1 MSLRESI
8 ERIEEYDRHRQFLI
22 AQSERSAGVS
32 PDEAA
37 KRRQTAQRLGV
48 STQAVN
54 DAPENAVLQEQLDK
68 IWRDTQGLGTLRG
81 KMTDADFYDVAK
93 DDTGA
98 LSVVGE
104 LANSAG
110 RGFFK
115 GLNNLAAAAT
125 DRKTF
130 DAGVKHLIRAM
141 PLGRDLGGLAD
152 MYNSVLIPP
161 TKDKLQ
167 AGNLPALPKLNIP
180 AASDL
185 IPEDVLRRF
194 NERRAKD
201 YVGFDNWTN
210 KHFSPSARLQKDREG
225 FAKTEG
231 FGDAAAYIL
240 THPYMTANVSAES
253 FGQFV
258 PALAATAATRN
269 PAVGAAVMGTGS
281 FATEYAATLAETAEE
296 NAAKLSGLGREE
308 ALARVLSDPAILD
321 AAREKAAKRGLA
333 VGLFDGMTAG
343 LAGRLLSGARS
354 VSGAAARTAGEAG
367 VQMAGGA
374 AGEAAA
380 QAVTGEWTPREI
392 VMEAFAEIP
401 TAPVEGYRNFQEGRL
416 KAKEAQ
422 EHARHMQQQA
432 DAVASS
438 KLTARA
444 PDLQADFINESYGEE
459 NSRLFFDAQTLMQSG
474 LAETVAQAVPHLAPQ
489 IEAAAASG
497 GMVEMT
503 RGDFHAFL
511 PQEAQHHLASIARLS
526 PDAFSA
532 AEAQAWEE
540 SEAAAEFE
548 DMAKRAQEDAA
559 AALRERQAF
568 DALKAQFKGELLDT
582 GRMDAKGA
590 DDAASLWASHVQA
603 YAGRLNLS
611 PEAFME
617 RYGRLN
623 VVGDSLTREGVF
635 SQALASAP
643 PKGWVHSTNPQD
655 VIGLWDDTTS
665 ARAIFWTGIDNQVAV
680 EAAEASDYSHSI
692 SADVVRHIKNRHGN
706 DADGQLPVTAEDLVK
721 IPEII
726 ANYDEVRTNLQNPKT
741 GGQRVAYAKRSKDSL
756 LIYLEEYVRSGNNLK
771 GVSMWKYPPTAD
783 VGNVLAHITR
793 PSLYVQNGVAAYDN
807 TTADTGSNQDV
818 LFQAATEEAR
828 QFEEVAAQYGGE
840 EAYEQAKA
848 DGETVLTYRQWV
860 QVRTPAFKEWFGDWE
875 NDPKNASKVVNPNTG
890 EPLVVYHG
898 TAADFD
904 VFDGGLSGSKSNTGA
919 PENSFFFTDVSEVAS
934 SYTVEYQGD
943 FSTRYLNG
951 GNVMPVFL
959 NIRKPLKANAK
970 GKNWRD
976 IEYKG
981 EWTDTNGL
989 AEKSLQ
995 GKTDGVIV
1003 KKVNDRGRGSVS
1015 AKHSTVFIAH
1025 TPNQIKSAT
1034 ANSGAFSAD
1043 NDSILHQDA
1052 RGMFDRMGNTI
1063 ALLKD
1068 ADASTFI
1075 HEFGHFELEV
1085 MSRIERDLRAVPA
1098 SEMTEGE
1105 RQVLADFQTALD
1117 WFGVKDADTWAAM
1130 SLEEQREHHEKFAR
1144 GMEAYLFEGTAPSE
1158 ALRGVFSRVARLLK
1172 RIYRT
1177 LAGLNVELSD
1187 DIREVFGRLLA
1198 SDEQIAE
1205 AEYVNGMKLL
1215 LDEDGELRA
1224 MDEAARREAE
1234 DELGR
1239 RALRD
1244 MAFSRNARSRE
1255 IRRLKKEYKA
1265 DFARAEMDARRSI
1278 MRQPVYRAWQLFTAK
1293 MTDEDRIDGNSKEER
1308 EFRRKAKVLQGKPVY
1323 TIETRRS
1330 PSNFKELRAW
1340 ASQVFAEAGNKAVN
1354 PEIGEIVF
1362 NDKSVKD
1369 SVAHSMNPFKAAAFE
1384 AVPDVIRS
1392 GVVVA
1397 QAEHGAMRSHYI
1409 SAPVKI
1415 EGVEDIVT
1423 VLVREDVNSR
1433 RMYLHSVITKEKL
1446 LNAGDTETADVGRET
1461 GQVNSGVLPTTQDSI
1476 ADTDVSQP
1484 HGKLQ
1489 SEDVASVLRSYLK
1502 YKPKTDRT
1510 ALDPSSD
1517 TLMTAIAK
1525 LGGLNKDELVR
1536 EWGLDAKDKIP
1547 APVFGMPVLRR
1558 SKGRSIDE
1566 MAELLAEEGYL
1577 PTDNGKAD
1585 VRDLEERF
1593 SDGLSGRDWYSR
1605 HYVPREEKKAGED
1618 VINPFALNAVRLDE
1632 DSLSGLPAD
1641 WAQVL
1646 QERGM
1651 TAKTGGMHPD
1661 IAAGLILDENGEP
1674 VFSDG
1679 LSGRD
1684 WYSRHYVPREEKKA
1698 GEDVI
1703 NPFALNAVR
1712 LDEDSLSGLP
1722 ADWAQVLQERG
1733 MTAKTGGMHPDIAA
1747 GLILDENGE
1756 PGFSDGLDLAQ
1767 ALAEAL
1773 PPQEEIERTAMLN
1786 LLAEKG
1792 EVPTRADFEEAADLA
1807 VHNEMRARLI
1817 AGELNRL
1824 KASLGSVSLLKQA
1837 ARVAAKERVEQ
1848 MKTRDLRPSV
1858 FTRAEAAAAKSSEK
1872 AFKAGNIEEAAAHKR
1887 NQLIQNALARETLK
1901 AREEMEKTRRYL
1913 AKFDRVAKGVDIEY
1927 REQIEALLE
1936 DVELRQIS
1944 LKETD
1949 RRKSAYQF
1957 VREMEEAGIQH
1968 SIDPEYVDTI
1978 SRKSWREMTVE
1989 EMRGLADTVRQ
2000 LEHLGRLKNKLLSGQ
2015 EKRSYQEVRDE
2026 LAGVLEESAKAQGRK
2041 AKVRRE
2047 AATRWEKSAQSLSGV
2062 WWGHLKISTIARIFD
2077 DGKDNGAFFRH
2088 FILPLKQAA
2097 DREAT
2102 MTAEAAEKLYAVLQP
2117 LSRHAGRLKGMLVQK
2132 QDYQGLG
2139 RLTREQLFAVALNM
2153 GNAGNLQRLLDGS
2166 GWHLADVERAVST
2179 LTAEEWHA
2187 VQGVWDFLESYRP
2200 QIAALERR
2208 MTGVEPDWVQA
2219 RPFKIMSADGVEVEM
2234 RGGYYPAKYD
2244 REGSGAAEK
2253 NEATTDA
2260 KAQTAAAGLAAAT
2273 RRTFTKQ
2280 RVNEVKG
2287 RPLRLSLTVAY
2298 DAVNEIIHDL
2308 THREAVADANRLLN
2322 SHTLDTLIRQHYGA
2336 AAKRQLTEA
2345 VKDIAAGNSGAA
2357 QALDTISA
2365 RLRQNVSVAG
2375 LGFNVTSAAMQLTGI
2390 VPAMTRLG
2398 AGYTA
2403 KAMMTYFAHPVAS
2416 TRGANEL
2423 SEMMVNRTRTRF
2435 RELNEVANSVNGSDG
2450 IIRRYA
2456 YWMMMRM
2463 QQIVDTIVWHGA
2475 LMKAQD
2481 AGMTQEDA
2489 VQVADQTVLDT
2500 QGGGQAKDL
2509 SALERGGA
2517 TAKLFTVFYSYM
2529 NTALNMGAATAMT
2542 ERSKGKMAAHL
2553 LLQWVVPTALTAL
2566 FKSMITPGDDD
2577 DDLAKK
2583 LAKEQISFMLG
2594 MFVGGRELAQMGD
2607 IATGGKFYGYSG
2619 PSGVRPIADTYKLA
2633 VQAKQGEFDKGLAT
2647 ATINILGSVF
2657 GLPSAQISRT
2667 IKGAQA
2673 LEDDKTDNP
2682 AALLFGYD
2690 GKK

>member
-416 KAKEAQ
+416 KVKEAQ

-706 DADGQLPVTAEDLVK
+706 DAHGQLPVTAEDLVK

-741 GGQRVAYAKRSKDSL
+741 GGQRVAYAKRSEDSL
-756 LIYLEEYVRSGNNLK
+756 LIYLEEYVRSRNNLK

-793 PSLYVQNGVAAYDN
+793 PSLYVRNGVAAYDN

-818 LFQAATEEAR
+818 LFQSATEEAR

-840 EAYEQAKA
+840 EAYEQAKV
-848 DGETVLTYRQWV
+848 DGKTVLTYRQWV
-860 QVRTPAFKEWFGDWE
+860 QVRTPAFKAWFGDWE
-875 NDPKNASKVVNPNTG
+875 NNPDNASKVVNPETG

-898 TAADFD
+898 TAGDFEI
-904 VFDGGLSGSKSNTGA
+904 FDKSRSNSKSNTGV
-919 PENSFFFTDVSEVAS
+919 PEGVFFFTDNPEVAS
-934 SYTVEYQGD
+934 SYTVKYEGD
-943 FSTRYLNG
+943 FGTSYLNG
-951 GNVMPVFL
+951 SNVMPLFL
-959 NIRKPLKANAK
+959 NIRKPLKVSAK
-970 GKNWRD
+970 GANWNS
-976 IEYKG
+976 ILYKG
-981 EWTDTNGL
+981 EEHTTNTL
-989 AEKSLQ
+989 AETARRN
-995 GKTDGVIV
+995 GKNDGVQINRV
-1003 KKVNDRGRGSVS
+1003 KDRGRGSVK
-1015 AKHSTVFIAH
+1015 AKHATSFAVFN
-1025 TPNQIKSAT
+1025 PNQIKSAT
-1034 ANSGAFSAD
+1034 GNSGAFSAD
-1043 NDSILHQDA
+1043 DDSILYQDA
-1052 RGMFDRMGNTI
+1052 RGMFDRMADTI
-1063 ALLKD
+1063 ALLKN

-1085 MSRIERDLRAVPA
+1085 MSRIERDLRAVPQ
-1098 SEMTEGE
+1098 SEMTESE
-1105 RQVLADFQTALD
+1105 RQVLADFQTTLD

-1144 GMEAYLFEGTAPSE
+1144 GMEAYLFEGKAPSE
-1158 ALRGVFSRVARLLK
+1158 ALRSVFSRVARLLK
-1172 RIYRT
+1172 RIYRS
-1177 LAGLNVELSD
+1177 LLNLNVELSD
-1187 DIREVFGRLLA
+1187 DIRGVFDRLLA
-1198 SDEQIAE
+1198 SDGQIAE
-1205 AEYVNGMKLL
+1205 TSYINGATLLFAE
-1215 LDEDGELRA
+1215 DAEFQA

-1244 MAFSRNARSRE
+1244 MAFARNARSRE

-1265 DFARAEMDARRSI
+1265 DFARAEMAARGSI
-1278 MRQPVYRAWQLFTAK
+1278 MKQPVYRAWQLLTAK
-1293 MTDEDRIDGNSKEER
+1293 MTDENRIDGNSKEER

-1323 TIETRRS
+1323 TIEKRRS

-1340 ASQVFAEAGNKAVN
+1340 ASQVFAKAGNKAVN

-1369 SVAHSMNPFKAAAFE
+1369 SVAHGMNPFKAAAFE

-1423 VLVREDVNSR
+1423 VLVREDVNSK

-1461 GQVNSGVLPTTQDSI
+1461 GQVNSGVLPTAQDSI

-1489 SEDVASVLRSYLK
+1489 SEDVASVLRSYLDF
-1502 YKPKTDRT
+1502 KPKTDRT

-1517 TLMTAIAK
+1517 SLMTAIAK

-1536 EWGLDAKDKIP
+1536 EWGIDPKDKIA

-1605 HYVPREEKKAGED
+1605 HYVPREERKAGED
-1618 VINPFALNAVRLDE
+1618 VANPFALTAVRLDE

-1651 TAKTGGMHPD
+1651 TAKKGGMHPD

-1674 VFSDG
+1674 VFADG
-1679 LSGRD
+1679 
-1684 WYSRHYVPREEKKA
+1684 VE
-1698 GEDVI
+1698 
-1703 NPFALNAVR
+1703 
-1712 LDEDSLSGLP
+1712 
-1722 ADWAQVLQERG
+1722 
-1733 MTAKTGGMHPDIAA
+1733 
-1747 GLILDENGE
+1747 
-1756 PGFSDGLDLAQ
+1756 LAQ

-1792 EVPTRADFEEAADLA
+1792 EVPTQADFEEAADLA
-1807 VHNEMRARLI
+1807 VHNGLRARII
-1817 AGELNRL
+1817 AAELNRL
-1824 KASLGSVSLLKQA
+1824 NEARREIREEAVADEKVRRKIVNEELGGLKNFVKGVKREAVADEKVRTKIVTQETNRLNAAVGTVSLLKQA
-1837 ARVAAKERVEQ
+1837 AKVLAKEKIEKMLV
-1848 MKTRDLRPSV
+1848 RDLRPSM
-1858 FTRAEAAAAKSSEK
+1858 FTRAEAAAARSSEK
-1872 AFKAGNIEEAAAHKR
+1872 AFKAGDIEEAAAHKR
-1887 NQLIQNALARETLK
+1887 NQLIQNALAAEALRT
-1901 AREEMEKTRRYL
+1901 REEIRDLRRKISKTQERNRLRRKRAGNPNKGAVDLGYTEQISALLGYVGL
-1913 AKFDRVAKGVDIEY
+1913 AKAQAE
-1927 REQIEALLE
+1927 REVLSIH
-1936 DVELRQIS
+1936 
-1944 LKETD
+1944 T
-1949 RRKSAYQF
+1949 F
-1957 VREMEEAGIQH
+1957 VREMEAEGMAH
-1968 SIDPEYVDTI
+1968 NLDPEYIDRI

-2000 LEHLGRLKNKLLSGQ
+2000 LEHLGRLKNRLLSNQ
-2015 EKRSYQEVRDE
+2015 AKRSYQEVRDE
-2026 LAGVLEESAKAQGRK
+2026 LAGVLEASAKAQGRK

-2047 AATRWEKSAQSLSGV
+2047 AATRWEKSAQWLSGV

-2117 LSRHAGRLKGMLVQK
+2117 LAKHTGRLKGMLERK
-2132 QDYQGLG
+2132 RDYQGLG

-2187 VQGVWDFLESYRP
+2187 VQGVWDLLESYRP

-2208 MTGVEPDWVQA
+2208 MTGVEPDWVEA
-2219 RPFKIMSADGVEVEM
+2219 RPFKIMSADGVEVEL

-2244 REGSGAAEK
+2244 LEADGAAEK
-2253 NEATTDA
+2253 NEASTEA
-2260 KAQTAAAGLAAAT
+2260 LAQAGAAGLAAAT

-2280 RVNEVKG
+2280 RADQVKG
-2287 RPLRLSLTVAY
+2287 RPLRLSLNVAY
-2298 DAVNEIIHDL
+2298 DAFNEIIHDL

-2423 SEMMVNRTRTRF
+2423 SEMMANRTRTRF
-2435 RELNEVANSVNGSDG
+2435 RELNEVTNSVNGSDG

-2475 LMKAQD
+2475 MMKAQD
-2481 AGMTQEDA
+2481 AGMAQEDA

-2517 TAKLFTVFYSYM
+2517 TTKLFTVFYSYM

-2542 ERSKGKMAAHL
+2542 ERNKGKMAAHL

-2566 FKSMITPGDDD
+2566 FKSLLTPGDDD

-2607 IATGGKFYGYSG
+2607 IATGGKFYGYNG

-2633 VQAKQGEFDKGLAT
+2633 QQARQGEFDKGLAT
-2647 ATINILGSVF
+2647 ATINLLGSGF
-2657 GLPSAQISRT
+2657 GLPSAQINRT
-2667 IKGAQA
+2667 IKGAEA
-2673 LEDDKTDNP
+2673 LNKDKTDNP
-2682 AALLFGYD
+2682 AALLFGYE
-2690 GKK
+2690 GK

>member
-48 STQAVN
+48 PVQAVN

-68 IWRDTQGLGTLRG
+68 VWRDTQGLGTLRG

-98 LSVVGE
+98 LAVVGS

-130 DAGVKHLIRAM
+130 DAGVKHFIRAT
-141 PLGRDLGGLAD
+141 PVGRDFGGLAD
-152 MYNSVLIPP
+152 IYNSVLIPP

-167 AGNLPALPKLNIP
+167 AGNLPALPKLNLP

-185 IPEDVLRRF
+185 IPEDVRRRF
-194 NERRAKD
+194 DKERAKA
-201 YVGFDNWTN
+201 YIGFDNWTN
-210 KHFSPSARLQKDREG
+210 KHFAPSARLQKDREG
-225 FAKTEG
+225 FAKMEG

-281 FATEYAATLAETAEE
+281 FATEYAATLAEAADE

-308 ALARVLSDPAILD
+308 ALARVLSDSD
-321 AAREKAAKRGLA
+321 MMEAAREKAAKRGLA

-343 LAGRLLSGARS
+343 LAGRLLAGARS
-354 VSGAAARTAGEAG
+354 VSGAAARSAGEAG

-380 QAVTGEWTPREI
+380 QAATGEWTPREI
-392 VMEAFAEIP
+392 VMEALAEIP

-416 KAKEAQ
+416 KVKEAQ
-422 EHARHMQQQA
+422 EHAAHVQQQA

-444 PDLQADFINESYGEE
+444 PDLQADFVNESYGEE
-459 NSRLFFDAQTLMQSG
+459 NNKLFFDGGALMQSG

-489 IEAAAASG
+489 IAEAAATG

-511 PQEAQHHLASIARLS
+511 PQETQHHLANIARLS

-548 DMAKRAQEDAA
+548 ETAKRAQEDAA

-603 YAGRLNLS
+603 YAGRLNLT

-623 VVGDSLTREGVF
+623 VVGESLTREG
-635 SQALASAP
+635 ALNQSASAM
-643 PKGWVHSTNPQD
+643 KD
-655 VIGLWDDTTS
+655 TS
-665 ARAIFWTGIDNQVAV
+665 ANIRRGR
-680 EAAEASDYSHSI
+680 EAMNKALLDK
-692 SADVVRHIKNRHGN
+692 ADVNRAMYRN
-706 DADGQLPVTAEDLVK
+706 DLGWIDFVWGSEGTLKE
-721 IPEII
+721 
-726 ANYDEVRTNLQNPKT
+726 NGKT
-741 GGQRVAYAKRSKDSL
+741 
-756 LIYLEEYVRSGNNLK
+756 K
-771 GVSMWKYPPTAD
+771 GAM
-783 VGNVLAHITR
+783 GLAHIIESR
-793 PSLYVQNGVAAYDN
+793 MRKDGMAYD
-807 TTADTGSNQDV
+807 DV
-818 LFQAATEEAR
+818 ARMLTHDITETIAR
-828 QFEEVAAQYGGE
+828 GGKSKIY
-840 EAYEQAKA
+840 ASGKS
-848 DGETVLTYRQWV
+848 ETV
-860 QVRTPAFKEWFGDWE
+860 F
-875 NDPKNASKVVNPNTG
+875 
-890 EPLVVYHG
+890 
-898 TAADFD
+898 
-904 VFDGGLSGSKSNTGA
+904 
-919 PENSFFFTDVSEVAS
+919 
-934 SYTVEYQGD
+934 VEYNGHRATLTKKQGN
-943 FSTRYLNG
+943 NG
-951 GNVMPVFL
+951 WLM
-959 NIRKPLKANAK
+959 NAF
-970 GKNWRD
+970 
-976 IEYKG
+976 E
-981 EWTDTNGL
+981 
-989 AEKSLQ
+989 
-995 GKTDGVIV
+995 
-1003 KKVNDRGRGSVS
+1003 
-1015 AKHSTVFIAH
+1015 
-1025 TPNQIKSAT
+1025 
-1034 ANSGAFSAD
+1034 
-1043 NDSILHQDA
+1043 LHQDDGTAKSNDSAVPTRNSVTRHHGEAGASDAVSAYSTSNNTEALFFTSETEADIADGGNHTSDGLLFQDMTAEQAQFAETEAAREDQANKYYTIEAIELNEKSPAAQWVDSTVRRDGIDPTSIRSVGDVLSLAQSVEEFNRKGVLNQSA

-1063 ALLKD
+1063 ALLKN

-1075 HEFGHFELEV
+1075 HEFGHFELET
-1085 MSRIERDLRAVPA
+1085 MSRIERDLRSVPQ

-1105 RQVLADFQTALD
+1105 RQIVADFQTVLD
-1117 WFGVKDADTWAAM
+1117 WFGVKDGDAWAAM

-1144 GMEAYLFEGTAPSE
+1144 GMEAYLFEGKAPSE
-1158 ALRGVFSRVARLLK
+1158 ELRGVFSRVARLLK

-1187 DIREVFGRLLA
+1187 DIRGVFDRLLA
-1198 SDEQIAE
+1198 SDGQIAE
-1205 AEYVNGMKLL
+1205 TSYINGATLLFAE
-1215 LDEDGELRA
+1215 DAEFQA

-1244 MAFSRNARSRE
+1244 MAFARNARSRE

-1265 DFARAEMDARRSI
+1265 DFARAEMAARGSI
-1278 MRQPVYRAWQLFTAK
+1278 MKQPVYRAWQLLTAK
-1293 MTDEDRIDGNSKEER
+1293 MSDENRIDGNSKEER

-1323 TIETRRS
+1323 TIETRTA
-1330 PSNFKELRAW
+1330 PTDNKALRDW
-1340 ASQVFAEAGNKAVN
+1340 AADLFEKAGGKAVN
-1354 PEIGEIVF
+1354 QEIGEVALTR
-1362 NDKSVKD
+1362 KSVKD
-1369 SVAHSMNPFKAAAFE
+1369 SMAHGMNPFKAAAFE
-1384 AVPDVIRS
+1384 AVPSVIEN

-1397 QAEHGAMRSHYI
+1397 KADHDRLTSFFV
-1409 SAPVKI
+1409 SAPVRI
-1415 EGVEDIVT
+1415 MGEEDIVT
-1423 VLVREDVNSR
+1423 VLVHKDMNTQK
-1433 RMYLHSVITKEKL
+1433 MYLHSVIAKENL
-1446 LNAGDTETADVGRET
+1446 LKTTPLNESTADTPVSEPRGGLQSGGIPNQALTGLDGDSAAGAGASEPRGKPDTE
-1461 GQVNSGVLPTTQDSI
+1461 VLPT
-1476 ADTDVSQP
+1476 
-1484 HGKLQ
+1484 GKLQ

-1502 YKPKTDRT
+1502 YKPKTDRA

-1536 EWGLDAKDKIP
+1536 EWGLDAKDKIA

-1558 SKGRSIDE
+1558 SKGRSIDSMVE
-1566 MAELLAEEGYL
+1566 ALAEEGYL

-1605 HYVPREEKKAGED
+1605 HYVPREERKAGED
-1618 VINPFALNAVRLDE
+1618 VANPFALTAVRLDE

-1641 WAQVL
+1641 WAQIL

-1679 LSGRD
+1679 L
-1684 WYSRHYVPREEKKA
+1684 
-1698 GEDVI
+1698 
-1703 NPFALNAVR
+1703 
-1712 LDEDSLSGLP
+1712 
-1722 ADWAQVLQERG
+1722 
-1733 MTAKTGGMHPDIAA
+1733 
-1747 GLILDENGE
+1747 
-1756 PGFSDGLDLAQ
+1756 DLVQ

-1792 EVPTRADFEEAADLA
+1792 EVPTQADFEEAADLA

-1872 AFKAGNIEEAAAHKR
+1872 AFKSGNIEEAAAHKR

-1901 AREEMEKTRRYL
+1901 AREEMEKTRKYL
-1913 AKFDRVAKGVDIEY
+1913 AKFDRVVKGVDIEY

-1936 DVELRQIS
+1936 DVELRPIS

-2000 LEHLGRLKNKLLSGQ
+2000 LEHLGRLKNRLLSNQ
-2015 EKRSYQEVRDE
+2015 AKHSYQEVRDE
-2026 LAGVLEESAKAQGRK
+2026 LADTLDASAKAQGRK
-2041 AKVRRE
+2041 AQERRE
-2047 AATRWEKSAQSLSGV
+2047 AATGLQKAGALLRGGYWA
-2062 WWGHLKISTIARIFD
+2062 HLKTATIVRMFD
-2077 DGKDNGAFFRH
+2077 NGQDGGAFFTH
-2088 FILPLKQAA
+2088 FLLPLKQAA
-2097 DREAT
+2097 DK
-2102 MTAEAAEKLYAVLQP
+2102 EAAMQAEVSEKLYEVLKP
-2117 LSRHAGRLKGMLVQK
+2117 LAKHTGRLKNRIGGK
-2132 QDYQGLG
+2132 THYQGLG
-2139 RLTREQLFAVALNM
+2139 ELTREQLFAVALNM
-2153 GNAGNLQRLLDGS
+2153 GNAGNIQRLLDGE
-2166 GWHLADVERAVST
+2166 GWRMEDVQRALSST
-2179 LTAEEWHA
+2179 LTAEEWQA
-2187 VQGVWDFLESYRP
+2187 VQGVWDLLESYRP
-2200 QIAALERR
+2200 QIAGLERR
-2208 MTGVEPDWVQA
+2208 MTGVEPEWVEA
-2219 RPFKIMSADGVEVEM
+2219 RPFKAVAADGTEIEM

-2287 RPLRLSLTVAY
+2287 RPLRLSLNVAY
-2298 DAVNEIIHDL
+2298 DAFNEIIHDL
-2308 THREAVADANRLLN
+2308 THREAIADANRLLN
-2322 SHTLDTLIRQHYGA
+2322 SYTLDTKIRQYYGA
-2336 AAKRQLTEA
+2336 DAKRQLSLA
-2345 VKDIAAGNSGAA
+2345 VADIAQGNSGAA
-2357 QALDTISA
+2357 QALDGWA
-2365 RLRQNVSVAG
+2365 GRVRQNVSVAG
-2375 LGFNVTSAAMQLTGI
+2375 LGFNIVSAALQLTGWI
-2390 VPAMTRLG
+2390 PAITRVG
-2398 AGYTA
+2398 FANTA
-2403 KAMMTYFAHPVAS
+2403 KALMTYAAHPIAA
-2416 TRGANEL
+2416 TRGANEM
-2423 SEMMVNRTRTRF
+2423 SVMMANRSRTRF
-2435 RELNEVANSVNGSDG
+2435 RELNDVANSVNGQNG
-2450 IIRRYA
+2450 VKAFIRRYA
-2456 YWMMMRM
+2456 YWLMMRM
-2463 QQIVDTIVWHGA
+2463 QQVTDTIVWHGA
-2475 LMKAQD
+2475 MMKAQD
-2481 AGMTQEDA
+2481 AGMAQEDA

-2500 QGGGQAKDL
+2500 QGGGQTKDL
-2509 SALERGGA
+2509 SWVERGDEVR
-2517 TAKLFTVFYSYM
+2517 KLFTVFYSYM
-2529 NTALNMGAATAMT
+2529 NTALNMGAASIATQ
-2542 ERSKGKMAAHL
+2542 RSKGKMAAEL
-2553 LLQWVVPTALTAL
+2553 MLIWVIPTALNAMM
-2566 FKSMITPGDDD
+2566 KSLLTPGDDD

-2583 LAKEQISFMLG
+2583 LAKEQISFTLG
-2594 MFVGGRELAQMGD
+2594 MFVGGRELAQLGD
-2607 IATGGKFYGYSG
+2607 IATGGKFYGYNG
-2619 PSGVRPIADTYKLA
+2619 PAGIRPISDTYKLA

-2647 ATINILGSVF
+2647 ATINILGSIF

-2673 LEDDKTDNP
+2673 LDEDKTDNP
-2682 AALLFGYD
+2682 AALVFGYK
-2690 GKK
+2690 GK

>member
-1 MSLRESI
+1 MSSIWGQLRANVDKAIAERVSPEEAARRMRIAKESGMPVSVV
-8 ERIEEYDRHRQFLI
+8 D
-22 AQSERSAGVS
+22 SA

-37 KRRQTAQRLGV
+37 ALSETKRLYGISGNLPT
-48 STQAVN
+48 
-54 DAPENAVLQEQLDK
+54 LQQMLLDPD
-68 IWRDTQGLGTLRG
+68 RFR
-81 KMTDADFYDVAK
+81 VAA
-93 DDTGA
+93 DDTGSLA
-98 LSVVGE
+98 VIGE

-141 PLGRDLGGLAD
+141 PLGRELGGLPD
-152 MYNSVLIPP
+152 IYNSVLIPP

-185 IPEDVLRRF
+185 IPEDVLHRF

-201 YVGFDNWTN
+201 YVSFDNWTN

-281 FATEYAATLAETAEE
+281 FATEYATTLAETAEE

-354 VSGAAARTAGEAG
+354 VPGAAARTAGEAG

-444 PDLQADFINESYGEE
+444 PDLQAEFINESYGEE
-459 NSRLFFDAQTLMQSG
+459 NNKLFFDGEALMQSG
-474 LAETVAQAVPHLAPQ
+474 LAETVAQAMPHLAPQ
-489 IEAAAASG
+489 IAEAVQTG

-511 PQEAQHHLASIARLS
+511 PQETQHHLASIARMS

-532 AEAQAWEE
+532 AEAAAWEE
-540 SEAAAEFE
+540 TEAAAEFE
-548 DMAKRAQEDAA
+548 ETAKRAHADAEVQLARQQE
-559 AALRERQAF
+559 F
-568 DALKAQFKGELLDT
+568 DGLKARFKQELAAT
-582 GRMDAKGA
+582 GRMDAQNA
-590 DDAASLWASHVQA
+590 DDAASVWASHIQA
-603 YAGRLNLS
+603 YAGRLNMT
-611 PEAFME
+611 PDEFMG

-623 VVGDSLTREGVF
+623 VVGESLMRDGVF

-655 VIGLWDDTTS
+655 VIGLWNDTTS
-665 ARAIFWTGIDNQVAV
+665 ARAIFWTGIGNQVAV

-706 DADGQLPVTAEDLVK
+706 DADGQLPITAEDLVK

-741 GGQRVAYAKRSKDSL
+741 GGQRVAYAKRSEDSL
-756 LIYLEEYVRSGNNLK
+756 LIYLEEYVRSRNNLK

-793 PSLYVQNGVAAYDN
+793 PSLYVRNGVAAYDN

-818 LFQAATEEAR
+818 LFQAATKEAR

-898 TAADFD
+898 SKSGEFT
-904 VFDGGLSGSKSNTGA
+904 VFDPKQTGRRFGVGTHGKGFYFA
-919 PENSFFFTDVSEVAS
+919 TDLGTAIYYGERPLH
-934 SYTVEYQGD
+934 E
-943 FSTRYLNG
+943 
-951 GNVMPVFL
+951 VFL
-959 NIRKPLKANAK
+959 NIRNPL
-970 GKNWRD
+970 
-976 IEYKG
+976 
-981 EWTDTNGL
+981 
-989 AEKSLQ
+989 
-995 GKTDGVIV
+995 
-1003 KKVNDRGRGSVS
+1003 DRGEDTSEVGSRFSTS
-1015 AKHSTVFIAH
+1015 AKRKGYDGITGKDTLPWAEADEKEWVVFN
-1025 TPNQIKSAT
+1025 PNQIKSAT
-1034 ANSGAFSAD
+1034 DNSGAFSAD
-1043 NDSILHQDA
+1043 DDSILHQDA

-1063 ALLKD
+1063 ALLKN

-1085 MSRIERDLRAVPA
+1085 MSRIERDLRAVPQ

-1105 RQVLADFQTALD
+1105 RQVLADFQTVLD

-1144 GMEAYLFEGTAPSE
+1144 GMEAYLFEGKAPSE

-1215 LDEDGELRA
+1215 LDEDVELRA

-1255 IRRLKKEYKA
+1255 IRRLKKEYKT

-1278 MRQPVYRAWQLFTAK
+1278 MKQPVYRAWQLLTAK
-1293 MTDEDRIDGNSKEER
+1293 MTDENRIDGNSKEER

-1323 TIETRRS
+1323 TIDMRTA
-1330 PSNFKELRAW
+1330 PQGFKALREW
-1340 ASQVFAEAGNKAVN
+1340 AQDIFDKAGNQAAN
-1354 PEIGEIVF
+1354 PEIGTILLNER
-1362 NDKSVKD
+1362 SVRD
-1369 SVAHSMNPFKAAAFE
+1369 SIAHGMNPFKAEAFQ
-1384 AVPDVIRS
+1384 AVPDVIAKGAVVHRGENPEN
-1392 GVVVA
+1392 GVRYA
-1397 QAEHGAMRSHYI
+1397 YI
-1409 SAPVKI
+1409 SAPVVI
-1415 EGVEDIVT
+1415 EGKEDIVT
-1423 VLVREDVNSR
+1423 VLVRDSGDSG
-1433 RMYLHSVITKEKL
+1433 RMYLHSVATKESI
-1446 LNAGDTETADVGRET
+1446 LNASDTETTEISRET
-1461 GQVNSGVLPTTQDSI
+1461 GKVNSGYI
-1476 ADTDVSQP
+1476 ANI
-1484 HGKLQ
+1484 
-1489 SEDVASVLRSYLK
+1489 LRSYLK

-1525 LGGLNKDELVR
+1525 LGGMNKDELVR

-1605 HYVPREEKKAGED
+1605 HYVPREEKKAGEE
-1618 VINPFALNAVRLDE
+1618 VVNPYALNAVRLDE
-1632 DSLSGLPAD
+1632 SSLSDLPAD

-1679 LSGRD
+1679 L
-1684 WYSRHYVPREEKKA
+1684 
-1698 GEDVI
+1698 
-1703 NPFALNAVR
+1703 
-1712 LDEDSLSGLP
+1712 
-1722 ADWAQVLQERG
+1722 
-1733 MTAKTGGMHPDIAA
+1733 
-1747 GLILDENGE
+1747 
-1756 PGFSDGLDLAQ
+1756 DLAQ
-1767 ALAEAL
+1767 ALVEAL
-1773 PPQEEIERTAMLN
+1773 PPQEAIEDTARLN

-1792 EVPTRADFEEAADLA
+1792 EVPTQADFEEAADLA

-1968 SIDPEYVDTI
+1968 SIDPDYVDTI
-1978 SRKSWREMTVE
+1978 SRKSWRDMTVE

-2187 VQGVWDFLESYRP
+2187 VQSVWDLLESYRP

-2208 MTGVEPDWVQA
+2208 MTGVEPDWVEA
-2219 RPFKIMSADGVEVEM
+2219 RPFKIMSADGVEVEL

-2244 REGSGAAEK
+2244 LEADGAAEK
-2253 NEATTDA
+2253 NEASTEA
-2260 KAQTAAAGLAAAT
+2260 LAQAGAAGLAAAT

-2280 RVNEVKG
+2280 RADQVKG
-2287 RPLRLSLTVAY
+2287 RPLRLSLNVAY
-2298 DAVNEIIHDL
+2298 DAFNEIIHDL

-2423 SEMMVNRTRTRF
+2423 SEMMANRTRTRF

-2517 TAKLFTVFYSYM
+2517 TTKLFTVFYSYM

-2542 ERSKGKMAAHL
+2542 ERNKGKMAAHL

-2566 FKSMITPGDDD
+2566 FKSLLTPGDDD

-2594 MFVGGRELAQMGD
+2594 MFVGGRELAQLGD

-2633 VQAKQGEFDKGLAT
+2633 VQTKQGEFDKGLAT

>member
-308 ALARVLSDPAILD
+308 ALAWVLSDPAILD

-354 VSGAAARTAGEAG
+354 VPGAAARTAGEAG

-401 TAPVEGYRNFQEGRL
+401 TAPVEGYWNFQEGRL

-582 GRMDAKGA
+582 GRMDARGA

-603 YAGRLNLS
+603 YAGRRNLS

-741 GGQRVAYAKRSKDSL
+741 GGQRVAYAKRSEDSL
-756 LIYLEEYVRSGNNLK
+756 LIYLEEYVRSRNNLK

-793 PSLYVQNGVAAYDN
+793 PSLYVRNGVAAYDN

-875 NDPKNASKVVNPNTG
+875 NDPDNASKVVNEKTG

-898 TAADFD
+898 TQTDEQFH
-904 VFDGGLSGSKSNTGA
+904 
-919 PENSFFFTDVSEVAS
+919 SFKTNPYNPLIFFTDDKNLSDA
-934 SYTVEYQGD
+934 Y
-943 FSTRYLNG
+943 RY
-951 GNVMPVFL
+951 GNSGQVFETFL
-959 NIRKPLKANAK
+959 NVRNPN
-970 GKNWRD
+970 
-976 IEYKG
+976 IEDAEGAFYGSFFDKKEG
-981 EWTDTNGL
+981 EYTSTNGY
-989 AEKSLQ
+989 A
-995 GKTDGVIV
+995 TDSRRKGYDGAIIDNVQDAPTARFGEIV
-1003 KKVNDRGRGSVS
+1003 ANVYV
-1015 AKHSTVFIAH
+1015 VFK
-1025 TPNQIKSAT
+1025 PNQIKSAT
-1034 ANSGAFSAD
+1034 DNSGAFSAD
-1043 NDSILHQDA
+1043 DDSILYQDA
-1052 RGMFDRMGNTI
+1052 RGMFDRMADTI
-1063 ALLKD
+1063 ALLKN

-1085 MSRIERDLRAVPA
+1085 MSRIERDLRTVPQ
-1098 SEMTEGE
+1098 SEMTESE

-1144 GMEAYLFEGTAPSE
+1144 GMEAYLFEGKAPSE
-1158 ALRGVFSRVARLLK
+1158 ALRSVFSRVARLLK
-1172 RIYRT
+1172 RIYRS
-1177 LAGLNVELSD
+1177 LLNLNVELSD
-1187 DIREVFGRLLA
+1187 DIRGVFDRLLA
-1198 SDEQIAE
+1198 SDGQIAE
-1205 AEYVNGMKLL
+1205 TSYINGATLLFAE
-1215 LDEDGELRA
+1215 DAEFQA

-1244 MAFSRNARSRE
+1244 MAFARNARSRE

-1265 DFARAEMDARRSI
+1265 DFARAEMAARGSI
-1278 MRQPVYRAWQLFTAK
+1278 MKQPVYRAWQLLTAK
-1293 MTDEDRIDGNSKEER
+1293 MTDENRIDGNSKEER

-1323 TIETRRS
+1323 TIDMRTA
-1330 PSNFKELRAW
+1330 PQGFKALREW
-1340 ASQVFAEAGNKAVN
+1340 AQDIFDKAGNQAAN
-1354 PEIGEIVF
+1354 PEIGTVLLNER
-1362 NDKSVKD
+1362 SVRD
-1369 SVAHSMNPFKAAAFE
+1369 SIAHGMNPFKAEAFQ
-1384 AVPDVIRS
+1384 AVPDVIAKGAVVHRGENPEN
-1392 GVVVA
+1392 GVRYA
-1397 QAEHGAMRSHYI
+1397 YI
-1409 SAPVKI
+1409 SAPVVI
-1415 EGVEDIVT
+1415 EGKEDIVT
-1423 VLVREDVNSR
+1423 VLVRDSGDGG
-1433 RMYLHSVITKEKL
+1433 RMYLHSVATKESI
-1446 LNAGDTETADVGRET
+1446 LNASDTETTEISRET
-1461 GQVNSGVLPTTQDSI
+1461 GKVNSGYI
-1476 ADTDVSQP
+1476 ANI
-1484 HGKLQ
+1484 
-1489 SEDVASVLRSYLK
+1489 LRSYLK

-1517 TLMTAIAK
+1517 SLMTAIAK

-1536 EWGLDAKDKIP
+1536 EWGIDPKDKIA

-1605 HYVPREEKKAGED
+1605 HYVPREERKAGED
-1618 VINPFALNAVRLDE
+1618 VANPFALTAVRLDE

-1651 TAKTGGMHPD
+1651 TAKTGGMHAD
-1661 IAAGLILDENGEP
+1661 LAAGLILDENGEP

-1679 LSGRD
+1679 L
-1684 WYSRHYVPREEKKA
+1684 
-1698 GEDVI
+1698 
-1703 NPFALNAVR
+1703 
-1712 LDEDSLSGLP
+1712 
-1722 ADWAQVLQERG
+1722 
-1733 MTAKTGGMHPDIAA
+1733 
-1747 GLILDENGE
+1747 
-1756 PGFSDGLDLAQ
+1756 DLVQ
-1767 ALAEAL
+1767 ALVEAL
-1773 PPQEEIERTAMLN
+1773 PPQEAIEDTARLN

-1792 EVPTRADFEEAADLA
+1792 EVPTQADFEEAADLA
-1807 VHNEMRARLI
+1807 VHNEMRARII
-1817 AGELNRL
+1817 AAELKRLNDARREIREEAVADEKVRRKIVNEELGGLKNFVKGVKQEAVADEKVRRKIVNEELGGLKNFVKGVKQEAVADEKVRTRIVAQETNRL
-1824 KASLGSVSLLKQA
+1824 NTAVGTVSLLKQA
-1837 ARVAAKERVEQ
+1837 AKVLAKEKIEKMLV
-1848 MKTRDLRPSV
+1848 RDLRPSM
-1858 FTRAEAAAAKSSEK
+1858 FTRAEAAAARSSEK
-1872 AFKAGNIEEAAAHKR
+1872 AFKAGDIEEAAAHKR
-1887 NQLIQNALARETLK
+1887 NQLIQNALAAEALRT
-1901 AREEMEKTRRYL
+1901 REEMRDLRRKIFKTQEKIRLRRKRAGNPNKGAVDLGYTEQISALLGRVGL
-1913 AKFDRVAKGVDIEY
+1913 AKAQAE
-1927 REQIEALLE
+1927 REVLSIH
-1936 DVELRQIS
+1936 
-1944 LKETD
+1944 T
-1949 RRKSAYQF
+1949 F
-1957 VREMEEAGIQH
+1957 VREMEAEGVAH
-1968 SIDPEYVDTI
+1968 NLDPEYIDRI

-2000 LEHLGRLKNKLLSGQ
+2000 LEHLGRLKNRLLSNQ
-2015 EKRSYQEVRDE
+2015 AKRSYQEVRDE
-2026 LAGVLEESAKAQGRK
+2026 LAGVLEASAKAQGRK

-2047 AATRWEKSAQSLSGV
+2047 AATRWEKSAQWLSGV

-2117 LSRHAGRLKGMLVQK
+2117 LAKHTGRLKGMLEQK
-2132 QDYQGLG
+2132 RDYQGLG

-2187 VQGVWDFLESYRP
+2187 VQSVWDLLESYRP

-2208 MTGVEPDWVQA
+2208 MTGVEPDWVEA
-2219 RPFKIMSADGVEVEM
+2219 RPFKIMSADGVEVEL

-2244 REGSGAAEK
+2244 LEADGAAEK
-2253 NEATTDA
+2253 NEASTEA
-2260 KAQTAAAGLAAAT
+2260 LAQAGAAGLAAAT

-2280 RVNEVKG
+2280 RADQVKG
-2287 RPLRLSLTVAY
+2287 RPLRLSLNVAY
-2298 DAVNEIIHDL
+2298 DAFNEIIHDL

-2322 SHTLDTLIRQHYGA
+2322 SHTLDALIRQHYGA

-2423 SEMMVNRTRTRF
+2423 SEMMANRTRTRF

-2475 LMKAQD
+2475 MMKAQD
-2481 AGMTQEDA
+2481 AGMAQEDA

-2517 TAKLFTVFYSYM
+2517 TTKLFTVFYSYM
-2529 NTALNMGAATAMT
+2529 NTALNMGEATAMT
-2542 ERSKGKMAAHL
+2542 ERNKGKMAAHL

-2566 FKSMITPGDDD
+2566 FKSLLTPGDDD

-2607 IATGGKFYGYSG
+2607 IATGGKFYGYNG

-2633 VQAKQGEFDKGLAT
+2633 QQARQGEFDKGLAT
-2647 ATINILGSVF
+2647 ATINLLGSGF
-2657 GLPSAQISRT
+2657 GLPSAQINRT
-2667 IKGAQA
+2667 IKGAEA
-2673 LEDDKTDNP
+2673 LNKDKTDNP
-2682 AALLFGYD
+2682 AALLFGYE
-2690 GKK
+2690 GK

>member
-48 STQAVN
+48 STQAVS
-54 DAPENAVLQEQLDK
+54 DAPENAVLREQLDK
-68 IWRDTQGLGTLRG
+68 IWRDTQDSDALRRR
-81 KMTDADFYDVAK
+81 MMQPDFYDVAK
-93 DDTGA
+93 DDTGE

-104 LANSAG
+104 LANSVG

-130 DAGVKHLIRAM
+130 DAGVKHFIRAM

-194 NERRAKD
+194 NDRRAKD

-258 PALAATAATRN
+258 PALAATAATKN

-354 VSGAAARTAGEAG
+354 VSGAAARSAGEAG
-367 VQMAGGA
+367 IQMAGGA

-548 DMAKRAQEDAA
+548 EMAKRAHTDAEAQLARQQE
-559 AALRERQAF
+559 F
-568 DALKAQFKGELLDT
+568 DGLKARFKQELAAT
-582 GRMDAKGA
+582 GRMNAQNA
-590 DDAASLWASHVQA
+590 DDAASVWASHVQA

-680 EAAEASDYSHSI
+680 EAADASDYSHSI

-741 GGQRVAYAKRSKDSL
+741 GGQRVAYAKRSEDSL
-756 LIYLEEYVRSGNNLK
+756 LIYLEEYVRSRNNLK

-793 PSLYVQNGVAAYDN
+793 PSLYVRNGVAAYDD
-807 TTADTGSNQDV
+807 TTANAGNNQDV
-818 LFQAATEEAR
+818 LFQSATEEAR
-828 QFEEVAAQYGGE
+828 QFEETAAQYGGE
-840 EAYEQAKA
+840 AAYKQAKA

-860 QVRTPAFKEWFGDWE
+860 QVRTPAFKAWFGDWE
-875 NDPKNASKVVNPNTG
+875 NDPDNASKVVNPETG

-898 TAADFD
+898 TPLPLDKVTPNTGWQKDGSYIRQEPPFSKFKGGSYRGLIFTSTKQYVARTIAEDRSIEDTHTEGGYVFPLFLNAKKPFDIESIEQVDFALSKINGD
-904 VFDGGLSGSKSNTGA
+904 VSILNYYGAEESTIQKSEAKSLAQDRNSWVLAEGRDFQNFYRENGFDAVLAKDNGDKYIAVFDPT
-919 PENSFFFTDVSEVAS
+919 
-934 SYTVEYQGD
+934 
-943 FSTRYLNG
+943 
-951 GNVMPVFL
+951 
-959 NIRKPLKANAK
+959 
-970 GKNWRD
+970 
-976 IEYKG
+976 
-981 EWTDTNGL
+981 
-989 AEKSLQ
+989 
-995 GKTDGVIV
+995 
-1003 KKVNDRGRGSVS
+1003 
-1015 AKHSTVFIAH
+1015 
-1025 TPNQIKSAT
+1025 QIKSAT
-1034 ANSGAFSAD
+1034 DNSGAFSAD
-1043 NDSILHQDA
+1043 DDSILYQDA
-1052 RGMFDRMGNTI
+1052 RGMFDRMADTI
-1063 ALLKD
+1063 ALLKN

-1085 MSRIERDLRAVPA
+1085 MSRIERDLRAVPQ

-1144 GMEAYLFEGTAPSE
+1144 GMEAYLFEGKAPNE

-1172 RIYRT
+1172 RIYRS
-1177 LAGLNVELSD
+1177 LLNLNVELSD
-1187 DIREVFGRLLA
+1187 DIRGVFDRLLA
-1198 SDEQIAE
+1198 SDGQIAE
-1205 AEYVNGMKLL
+1205 TTYINGATLLFAE
-1215 LDEDGELRA
+1215 DAEFQA

-1244 MAFSRNARSRE
+1244 MAFARNARSRE

-1265 DFARAEMDARRSI
+1265 DFARAEMAARGSI
-1278 MRQPVYRAWQLFTAK
+1278 MKQPVYRAWQLLTAK
-1293 MTDEDRIDGNSKEER
+1293 MTDENRIDGNSKEER

-1323 TIETRRS
+1323 TIDMRTA
-1330 PSNFKELRAW
+1330 PQGFKALREW
-1340 ASQVFAEAGNKAVN
+1340 AQDIFDKAGNQAAN
-1354 PEIGEIVF
+1354 PEIGTVLLNER
-1362 NDKSVKD
+1362 SVRD
-1369 SVAHSMNPFKAAAFE
+1369 SIAHGMNPFKAEAFQ
-1384 AVPDVIRS
+1384 AVPDVIAKGAVVHRGENPEN
-1392 GVVVA
+1392 GVRYA
-1397 QAEHGAMRSHYI
+1397 YI
-1409 SAPVKI
+1409 SAPVVI
-1415 EGVEDIVT
+1415 EGKEDIVT
-1423 VLVREDVNSR
+1423 VLVRDSGDGG
-1433 RMYLHSVITKEKL
+1433 RMYLHSVATKESI
-1446 LNAGDTETADVGRET
+1446 LNASDTETTEISRET
-1461 GQVNSGVLPTTQDSI
+1461 GKVNSGYI
-1476 ADTDVSQP
+1476 ANI
-1484 HGKLQ
+1484 
-1489 SEDVASVLRSYLK
+1489 LRSYLK

-1517 TLMTAIAK
+1517 SLMTAIAK

-1536 EWGLDAKDKIP
+1536 EWGIDPKDKIA

-1605 HYVPREEKKAGED
+1605 HYVPREERKAGED
-1618 VINPFALNAVRLDE
+1618 VANPFALTAVRLDE

-1651 TAKTGGMHPD
+1651 TAKKGGMHPD

-1674 VFSDG
+1674 VFADG
-1679 LSGRD
+1679 
-1684 WYSRHYVPREEKKA
+1684 VE
-1698 GEDVI
+1698 
-1703 NPFALNAVR
+1703 
-1712 LDEDSLSGLP
+1712 
-1722 ADWAQVLQERG
+1722 
-1733 MTAKTGGMHPDIAA
+1733 
-1747 GLILDENGE
+1747 
-1756 PGFSDGLDLAQ
+1756 LAQ

-1792 EVPTRADFEEAADLA
+1792 EVPTQADFEEAADLA
-1807 VHNEMRARLI
+1807 VHNGLRARII
-1817 AGELNRL
+1817 AAELNRL
-1824 KASLGSVSLLKQA
+1824 NEAVGSAALLKQA
-1837 ARVAAKERVEQ
+1837 AKVLAKERVAQ

-1858 FTRAEAAAAKSSEK
+1858 FTRQEAAAAKAAEK
-1872 AFKAGNIEEAAAHKR
+1872 AFKAGDTETAAAHKR
-1887 NQLIQNALARETLK
+1887 SQLIQNALARETLL
-1901 AREEMEKTRRYL
+1901 AREEMEKTRKYL
-1913 AKFDRVAKGVDIEY
+1913 AKFDRVQTGVDIAF

-1936 DVELRQIS
+1936 DVELRPLS

-1949 RRKSAYQF
+1949 RRKSAYRF
-1957 VREMEEAGIQH
+1957 VQEMEAEGMAH
-1968 SIDPEYVDTI
+1968 NLDPEYIDRI
-1978 SRKSWREMTVE
+1978 SRTSWREMTVE

-2000 LEHLGRLKNKLLSGQ
+2000 LEHLGRLKNRLLSNQ
-2015 EKRSYQEVRDE
+2015 AKRSYQEVRDE
-2026 LAGVLEESAKAQGRK
+2026 LAGVLEASAKAQGRK

-2047 AATRWEKSAQSLSGV
+2047 AATRWEKSAQWLSGV
-2062 WWGHLKISTIARIFD
+2062 WWGHLKISTITRIFD

-2117 LSRHAGRLKGMLVQK
+2117 LAKHTGRLKGMLEQK
-2132 QDYQGLG
+2132 RDYQGLG

-2187 VQGVWDFLESYRP
+2187 VQGVWDLLESYRP

-2208 MTGVEPDWVQA
+2208 MTGVEPDWVEA
-2219 RPFKIMSADGVEVEM
+2219 RPFKIMSADGVEVEL

-2244 REGSGAAEK
+2244 LEADGAAEK
-2253 NEATTDA
+2253 NEASTEA
-2260 KAQTAAAGLAAAT
+2260 LAQAGAAGLAAAT

-2280 RVNEVKG
+2280 RADQVKG

-2336 AAKRQLTEA
+2336 AAKRQLTKA

-2423 SEMMVNRTRTRF
+2423 SEMMANRTRTRF

-2475 LMKAQD
+2475 MMKAQD
-2481 AGMTQEDA
+2481 AGMAQEDA

-2517 TAKLFTVFYSYM
+2517 TTKLFTVFYSYM

-2542 ERSKGKMAAHL
+2542 ERNKGKMTAHL

-2566 FKSMITPGDDD
+2566 FKSLLTPGDDD

-2594 MFVGGRELAQMGD
+2594 MFVGGRELAQLGD
-2607 IATGGKFYGYSG
+2607 IATGGKFYGYNG

-2633 VQAKQGEFDKGLAT
+2633 QQAQQGEFDKGLAT
-2647 ATINILGSVF
+2647 ATINLLGSGF
-2657 GLPSAQISRT
+2657 GLPSAQINRT
-2667 IKGAQA
+2667 IKGAEA
-2673 LEDDKTDNP
+2673 LNKDKTDNP
-2682 AALLFGYD
+2682 AALLFGYE

>member
-180 AASDL
+180 VASDL

-692 SADVVRHIKNRHGN
+692 SADVVRHIKNRRGN
-706 DADGQLPVTAEDLVK
+706 DADGQLPITAEDLVR

-726 ANYDEVRTNLQNPKT
+726 ANHDEVRTNLQNPKT
-741 GGQRVAYAKRSKDSL
+741 GGQRVAYAKRSEDSL
-756 LIYLEEYVRSGNNLK
+756 LIYLEEYVRSRNNLK

-793 PSLYVQNGVAAYDN
+793 PSLYVRNGVAAYDDA
-807 TTADTGSNQDV
+807 TADAGNNQDV
-818 LFQAATEEAR
+818 LFQSATEEAR
-828 QFEEVAAQYGGE
+828 QFEETAAQYGGE
-840 EAYEQAKA
+840 AAYKQAKA

-860 QVRTPAFKEWFGDWE
+860 QVRTPAFKAWFGDWE
-875 NDPKNASKVVNPNTG
+875 NDPDNASKVVNPETG

-898 TAADFD
+898 TPLPLDKVTPNTGWQKDGSYIRQEPPFSRFKGGSYRGLIFTSTKQYVARTIAEDRSIEDTHTEGGYVFPLFLNAKKPFDIESIEQVDFALSKINGD
-904 VFDGGLSGSKSNTGA
+904 VSILNYYGAEESTIQKSEAKSLAQDRNSWVLAEGRDFQNFYRENGFDAVLAKDNGDKYIAVFDPT
-919 PENSFFFTDVSEVAS
+919 
-934 SYTVEYQGD
+934 
-943 FSTRYLNG
+943 
-951 GNVMPVFL
+951 
-959 NIRKPLKANAK
+959 
-970 GKNWRD
+970 
-976 IEYKG
+976 
-981 EWTDTNGL
+981 
-989 AEKSLQ
+989 
-995 GKTDGVIV
+995 
-1003 KKVNDRGRGSVS
+1003 
-1015 AKHSTVFIAH
+1015 
-1025 TPNQIKSAT
+1025 QIKSAT
-1034 ANSGAFSAD
+1034 DNSGAFSAD
-1043 NDSILHQDA
+1043 DDSILYQDA
-1052 RGMFDRMGNTI
+1052 RGMFDRMADTI
-1063 ALLKD
+1063 ALLKN

-1085 MSRIERDLRAVPA
+1085 MSRIERDLRAVPQ
-1098 SEMTEGE
+1098 SEMTESE

-1144 GMEAYLFEGTAPSE
+1144 GMEAYLFEGKAPSE
-1158 ALRGVFSRVARLLK
+1158 ALRSVFSRVARLLK
-1172 RIYRT
+1172 RIYRS
-1177 LAGLNVELSD
+1177 LLNLNVELSD
-1187 DIREVFGRLLA
+1187 DIRGVFDRLLA
-1198 SDEQIAE
+1198 SDGQIAE
-1205 AEYVNGMKLL
+1205 TSYINGATLLFAE
-1215 LDEDGELRA
+1215 DAEFQA

-1244 MAFSRNARSRE
+1244 MAFARNARSRE

-1265 DFARAEMDARRSI
+1265 DFARAEMAARGSI
-1278 MRQPVYRAWQLFTAK
+1278 MKQPVYRAWQLLTAK
-1293 MTDEDRIDGNSKEER
+1293 MTDENRIDGNSKEER

-1323 TIETRRS
+1323 TIDMRTA
-1330 PSNFKELRAW
+1330 PQGFKALREW
-1340 ASQVFAEAGNKAVN
+1340 AQDIFDKAGNQAAN
-1354 PEIGEIVF
+1354 PEIGTVLLNER
-1362 NDKSVKD
+1362 SVRD
-1369 SVAHSMNPFKAAAFE
+1369 SIAHGMNPFKAEAFQ
-1384 AVPDVIRS
+1384 AVPDVIAKGAVVHQGENPEN
-1392 GVVVA
+1392 GVRYA
-1397 QAEHGAMRSHYI
+1397 YI
-1409 SAPVKI
+1409 SAPVVI
-1415 EGVEDIVT
+1415 EGKEDIVT
-1423 VLVREDVNSR
+1423 VLVRDSGDGG
-1433 RMYLHSVITKEKL
+1433 RMYLHSVATKESI
-1446 LNAGDTETADVGRET
+1446 LNASDTETTEISRET
-1461 GQVNSGVLPTTQDSI
+1461 GKVNSGYI
-1476 ADTDVSQP
+1476 ANI
-1484 HGKLQ
+1484 
-1489 SEDVASVLRSYLK
+1489 LRSYLK

-1517 TLMTAIAK
+1517 SLMTAIAK

-1536 EWGLDAKDKIP
+1536 EWGIDPKDKIA

-1605 HYVPREEKKAGED
+1605 HYVPREERKAGED
-1618 VINPFALNAVRLDE
+1618 VANPFALTAVRLDE

-1651 TAKTGGMHPD
+1651 TAKKGGMHPD

-1674 VFSDG
+1674 VFADG
-1679 LSGRD
+1679 
-1684 WYSRHYVPREEKKA
+1684 VE
-1698 GEDVI
+1698 
-1703 NPFALNAVR
+1703 
-1712 LDEDSLSGLP
+1712 
-1722 ADWAQVLQERG
+1722 
-1733 MTAKTGGMHPDIAA
+1733 
-1747 GLILDENGE
+1747 
-1756 PGFSDGLDLAQ
+1756 LAQ

-1792 EVPTRADFEEAADLA
+1792 EVPTQADFEEAADLA
-1807 VHNEMRARLI
+1807 VHNGLRARII
-1817 AGELNRL
+1817 AAELNRL
-1824 KASLGSVSLLKQA
+1824 NEAVGSAALLKQA
-1837 ARVAAKERVEQ
+1837 AKVLAKERVAQ

-1858 FTRAEAAAAKSSEK
+1858 FTRQEAAAAKAAEK
-1872 AFKAGNIEEAAAHKR
+1872 AFKAGDTKTAAAHKR
-1887 NQLIQNALARETLK
+1887 SQLIQNALARETLL
-1901 AREEMEKTRRYL
+1901 AREEMEKTRKYL
-1913 AKFDRVAKGVDIEY
+1913 AKFDRVQTGVDIAF

-1936 DVELRQIS
+1936 DVELRPLS

-1949 RRKSAYQF
+1949 WRKSAYRF
-1957 VREMEEAGIQH
+1957 VQEMEAEGMAH
-1968 SIDPEYVDTI
+1968 NLDPEYIDRI
-1978 SRKSWREMTVE
+1978 SRTSWREMTVE

-2000 LEHLGRLKNKLLSGQ
+2000 LEHLGRLKNRLLSNQ
-2015 EKRSYQEVRDE
+2015 AKRSYQEVRDE
-2026 LAGVLEESAKAQGRK
+2026 LAGVLEASAKAQGRK

-2047 AATRWEKSAQSLSGV
+2047 AATRWEKSAQWLSGV

-2117 LSRHAGRLKGMLVQK
+2117 LAKHTGRLKGMLEQK
-2132 QDYQGLG
+2132 RDYQGLG
-2139 RLTREQLFAVALNM
+2139 RLTREQLFAVSLNM

-2187 VQGVWDFLESYRP
+2187 VQSVWDLLESYRP

-2208 MTGVEPDWVQA
+2208 MTGVEPDWVEA
-2219 RPFKIMSADGVEVEM
+2219 RPFKIMSADGVEVEL

-2244 REGSGAAEK
+2244 LEADGAAEK
-2253 NEATTDA
+2253 NEASTEA
-2260 KAQTAAAGLAAAT
+2260 LAQAGAAGLAAAT

-2280 RVNEVKG
+2280 RADQVKG

-2423 SEMMVNRTRTRF
+2423 SEMMANRTRTRF

-2475 LMKAQD
+2475 MMKAQD
-2481 AGMTQEDA
+2481 AGMAQEDA

-2517 TAKLFTVFYSYM
+2517 TTKLFTVFYSYM

-2542 ERSKGKMAAHL
+2542 ERNKGKMAAHL

-2566 FKSMITPGDDD
+2566 FKSLLTPGDDD
-2577 DDLAKK
+2577 EDLRKK
-2583 LAKEQISFMLG
+2583 LAKEQISFMFG

-2633 VQAKQGEFDKGLAT
+2633 QQARQGEFDKGLAT
-2647 ATINILGSVF
+2647 ATINLLGSGF
-2657 GLPSAQISRT
+2657 GLPSAQINRT
-2667 IKGAQA
+2667 IKGAEA
-2673 LEDDKTDNP
+2673 LNKDKTDNP
-2682 AALLFGYD
+2682 AALLFGYE
-2690 GKK
+2690 GK

>member
-380 QAVTGEWTPREI
+380 QVVTGEWTPREI

-548 DMAKRAQEDAA
+548 EMAKRAHADAEAQLARQQE
-559 AALRERQAF
+559 F
-568 DALKAQFKGELLDT
+568 DGLKARFKQELAAT
-582 GRMDAKGA
+582 GRMNAQNA
-590 DDAASLWASHVQA
+590 DDAASVWASHVQA

-617 RYGRLN
+617 RYGRLS
-623 VVGDSLTREGVF
+623 VSGESLVEDGVLN
-635 SQALASAP
+635 QALASAP

-680 EAAEASDYSHSI
+680 EAADASDYSHSI

-706 DADGQLPVTAEDLVK
+706 DADGQLPVTAEDLVR

-726 ANYDEVRTNLQNPKT
+726 TNYDEVRTNLQNPKT
-741 GGQRVAYAKRSKDSL
+741 GGQRIAYAKRSEDSL
-756 LIYLEEYVRSGNNLK
+756 LIYLEEYVRSRNNLK

-793 PSLYVQNGVAAYDN
+793 PGLYVRNGVAAYDN

-818 LFQAATEEAR
+818 LFQSATEEAR

-875 NDPKNASKVVNPNTG
+875 NDPDNASKVVNPKTG

-898 TAADFD
+898 TDVEFD
-904 VFDGGLSGSKSNTGA
+904 VFDRNKTGSNTDNGMRGKGFYMA
-919 PENSFFFTDVSEVAS
+919 TDRRTAEGYGNRLIESFTDLKKPFYPSDFESAEEIAQYLTGELEAKGFDE
-934 SYTVEYQGD
+934 YTVDEAM
-943 FSTRYLNG
+943 FK
-951 GNVMPVFL
+951 
-959 NIRKPLKANAK
+959 IRDGRFTVGQSYSGTFASILKDA
-970 GKNWRD
+970 GF
-976 IEYKG
+976 
-981 EWTDTNGL
+981 
-989 AEKSLQ
+989 
-995 GKTDGVIV
+995 DGVV
-1003 KKVNDRGRGSVS
+1003 YQKAEEVVAFR
-1015 AKHSTVFIAH
+1015 
-1025 TPNQIKSAT
+1025 PNQIKSAT
-1034 ANSGAFSAD
+1034 DNSGAFSAD
-1043 NDSILHQDA
+1043 DDSILYQDA
-1052 RGMFDRMGNTI
+1052 RGMFDRMADTI
-1063 ALLKD
+1063 ALLKN

-1085 MSRIERDLRAVPA
+1085 MSRIERDLRAVPQ
-1098 SEMTEGE
+1098 SEMTESE

-1144 GMEAYLFEGTAPSE
+1144 GMEAYLFEGKAPSE
-1158 ALRGVFSRVARLLK
+1158 ALRSVFSRVARLLK
-1172 RIYRT
+1172 RIYRS
-1177 LAGLNVELSD
+1177 LLNLNVELSD
-1187 DIREVFGRLLA
+1187 DIRGVFDRLLA
-1198 SDEQIAE
+1198 SDGQIAE
-1205 AEYVNGMKLL
+1205 TSYINGATLLFAE
-1215 LDEDGELRA
+1215 DAEFQA

-1244 MAFSRNARSRE
+1244 MAFAHNARSRE

-1265 DFARAEMDARRSI
+1265 DFARAEMAARGSI
-1278 MRQPVYRAWQLFTAK
+1278 MKQPVYRAWQLLTAK
-1293 MTDEDRIDGNSKEER
+1293 MTDENRIDGNSKEER

-1323 TIETRRS
+1323 TIEKRRS

-1340 ASQVFAEAGNKAVN
+1340 ASQVFAKAGNKAVN

-1369 SVAHSMNPFKAAAFE
+1369 SVAHGMNPFKAAAFE

-1423 VLVREDVNSR
+1423 VLVREDVNSK
-1433 RMYLHSVITKEKL
+1433 RMYLYSVITKEKL

-1461 GQVNSGVLPTTQDSI
+1461 GQVNSGVLPTAQDSI

-1489 SEDVASVLRSYLK
+1489 SEDVASVLRSYLDF
-1502 YKPKTDRT
+1502 KPKTDRT

-1517 TLMTAIAK
+1517 TLMAAIAK

-1536 EWGLDAKDKIP
+1536 EWGIDPKDKIA

-1605 HYVPREEKKAGED
+1605 HYVPREERKAGED
-1618 VINPFALNAVRLDE
+1618 VANPFALTAVRLAE

-1651 TAKTGGMHPD
+1651 TAKKGGMHPD

-1674 VFSDG
+1674 VFADG
-1679 LSGRD
+1679 
-1684 WYSRHYVPREEKKA
+1684 VE
-1698 GEDVI
+1698 
-1703 NPFALNAVR
+1703 
-1712 LDEDSLSGLP
+1712 
-1722 ADWAQVLQERG
+1722 
-1733 MTAKTGGMHPDIAA
+1733 
-1747 GLILDENGE
+1747 
-1756 PGFSDGLDLAQ
+1756 LAQ

-1792 EVPTRADFEEAADLA
+1792 EVPTQADFEEAADLA
-1807 VHNEMRARLI
+1807 VHNGLRARII
-1817 AGELNRL
+1817 AAELNRL
-1824 KASLGSVSLLKQA
+1824 NEAVGSAALLKQA
-1837 ARVAAKERVEQ
+1837 AKVLAKERVAQ

-1858 FTRAEAAAAKSSEK
+1858 FTRQEAAAAKAAEK
-1872 AFKAGNIEEAAAHKR
+1872 AFKAGDTETAAAHKR
-1887 NQLIQNALARETLK
+1887 SQLIQNALARETLL
-1901 AREEMEKTRRYL
+1901 AREEMEKTRKYL
-1913 AKFDRVAKGVDIEY
+1913 AKFNRVQTGVDIAF

-1936 DVELRQIS
+1936 DVELRPLS

-1949 RRKSAYQF
+1949 RRKSAYRF
-1957 VREMEEAGIQH
+1957 VQEMEAEGMAH
-1968 SIDPEYVDTI
+1968 NLDPEYIDRI
-1978 SRKSWREMTVE
+1978 SRTSWREMTVE

-2000 LEHLGRLKNKLLSGQ
+2000 LEHLGRLKNRLLSNQ
-2015 EKRSYQEVRDE
+2015 AKRSYQEVRDE
-2026 LAGVLEESAKAQGRK
+2026 LAGVLEASAKAQGRK

-2047 AATRWEKSAQSLSGV
+2047 AATRWEKSAQWLSGV

-2117 LSRHAGRLKGMLVQK
+2117 LAKHTGRLKGMLERK
-2132 QDYQGLG
+2132 RDYQGLG

-2187 VQGVWDFLESYRP
+2187 VQGVWDLLESYRP

-2208 MTGVEPDWVQA
+2208 MTGVEPDWVEA
-2219 RPFKIMSADGVEVEM
+2219 RPFKIMSADGVEVEL

-2244 REGSGAAEK
+2244 LEADGAAEK
-2253 NEATTDA
+2253 NEASTEA
-2260 KAQTAAAGLAAAT
+2260 LAQAGAAGLAAAT

-2280 RVNEVKG
+2280 RADQVKG

-2308 THREAVADANRLLN
+2308 THREAIADANRLLN

-2423 SEMMVNRTRTRF
+2423 SEMMANRTRTRF

-2475 LMKAQD
+2475 MMKAQD
-2481 AGMTQEDA
+2481 AGMAQEDA

-2517 TAKLFTVFYSYM
+2517 TTKLFTVFYSYM

-2542 ERSKGKMAAHL
+2542 ERNKGKMAAHL

-2566 FKSMITPGDDD
+2566 FKSLLTPGDDD

-2583 LAKEQISFMLG
+2583 LVKEQISFMLG

-2607 IATGGKFYGYSG
+2607 IATGGKFYGYNG

-2633 VQAKQGEFDKGLAT
+2633 QQARQGEFDKGLAT
-2647 ATINILGSVF
+2647 ATINLLGSGF
-2657 GLPSAQISRT
+2657 GLPSAQINRT
-2667 IKGAQA
+2667 IKGTEA
-2673 LEDDKTDNP
+2673 LNKDKTDNP
-2682 AALLFGYD
+2682 AALLFGYE
-2690 GKK
+2690 GK

>member
-8 ERIEEYDRHRQFLI
+8 ERIEEYDLHRQFLI

-81 KMTDADFYDVAK
+81 KMTDTDFYDVAK

-333 VGLFDGMTAG
+333 VGLFDGMMAG

-354 VSGAAARTAGEAG
+354 VPGAAARTAGEAG

-474 LAETVAQAVPHLAPQ
+474 LSETVAQAVPHLAPQ

-497 GMVEMT
+497 GMVEIT

-617 RYGRLN
+617 RYGRLS
-623 VVGDSLTREGVF
+623 VSGESLVEDGVLN
-635 SQALASAP
+635 QALASAP

-726 ANYDEVRTNLQNPKT
+726 ANHDEVRTNLQNPKT
-741 GGQRVAYAKRSKDSL
+741 GGQRVAYAKRSEDSL
-756 LIYLEEYVRSGNNLK
+756 LIYLEEYVRSRNNLK

-793 PSLYVQNGVAAYDN
+793 PSLYVRNGVAAYDD
-807 TTADTGSNQDV
+807 TTADAGINQDV
-818 LFQAATEEAR
+818 LFQSATEEAR
-828 QFEEVAAQYGGE
+828 QFEETAAQYGGE
-840 EAYEQAKA
+840 AAYEQAKA

-860 QVRTPAFKEWFGDWE
+860 QVRTPAFKAWFGDWE
-875 NDPKNASKVVNPNTG
+875 NDPDNASKVVNPETG

-898 TAADFD
+898 TAGDFEI
-904 VFDGGLSGSKSNTGA
+904 FDKSRSNSKSNTGV
-919 PENSFFFTDVSEVAS
+919 PEGVFFFTDNPEVAS
-934 SYTVEYQGD
+934 SYTVKYEGD
-943 FSTRYLNG
+943 FGTSYLNG
-951 GNVMPVFL
+951 SNVMPLFL
-959 NIRKPLKANAK
+959 NIRKPLKVSAK
-970 GKNWRD
+970 GANWNS
-976 IEYKG
+976 ILYKG
-981 EWTDTNGL
+981 EEHTTNTL
-989 AEKSLQ
+989 AETARRN
-995 GKTDGVIV
+995 GKNDGVQINRV
-1003 KKVNDRGRGSVS
+1003 KDRGRGSVKARHATS
-1015 AKHSTVFIAH
+1015 FAVFN
-1025 TPNQIKSAT
+1025 PNQIKSAT
-1034 ANSGAFSAD
+1034 GNSGAFSAD
-1043 NDSILHQDA
+1043 DDSILYQDA
-1052 RGMFDRMGNTI
+1052 RGMFDRMADTI
-1063 ALLKD
+1063 ALLKN

-1085 MSRIERDLRAVPA
+1085 MSRIERDLRAVPQ
-1098 SEMTEGE
+1098 SEMTESE

-1144 GMEAYLFEGTAPSE
+1144 GMEAYLFEGKAPSE
-1158 ALRGVFSRVARLLK
+1158 ALRSVFSRVARLLK
-1172 RIYRT
+1172 RIYRS
-1177 LAGLNVELSD
+1177 LLNLNVELSD
-1187 DIREVFGRLLA
+1187 DIRGVFDRLLA
-1198 SDEQIAE
+1198 SDGQIAE
-1205 AEYVNGMKLL
+1205 TSYINGATLLFAE
-1215 LDEDGELRA
+1215 DAEFQA

-1244 MAFSRNARSRE
+1244 MAFARNARSRE

-1265 DFARAEMDARRSI
+1265 DFARAEMAARGSI
-1278 MRQPVYRAWQLFTAK
+1278 MKQPVYRAWQLLTAK
-1293 MTDEDRIDGNSKEER
+1293 MTDENRIDGNSKEER

-1323 TIETRRS
+1323 TIDMRTA
-1330 PSNFKELRAW
+1330 PQGFKALREW
-1340 ASQVFAEAGNKAVN
+1340 AQDIFDKAGNQAAN
-1354 PEIGEIVF
+1354 PEIGTVLLNER
-1362 NDKSVKD
+1362 SVRD
-1369 SVAHSMNPFKAAAFE
+1369 SIAHGMNPFKAEAFQ
-1384 AVPDVIRS
+1384 AVPDVIAKGAVVHRGENPEN
-1392 GVVVA
+1392 GVRYA
-1397 QAEHGAMRSHYI
+1397 YI
-1409 SAPVKI
+1409 SAPVVI
-1415 EGVEDIVT
+1415 EGKEDIVT
-1423 VLVREDVNSR
+1423 VLVRDSGDGG
-1433 RMYLHSVITKEKL
+1433 RMYLHSVATKESI
-1446 LNAGDTETADVGRET
+1446 LNASDTETTEISRET
-1461 GQVNSGVLPTTQDSI
+1461 GKVNSGYI
-1476 ADTDVSQP
+1476 ANI
-1484 HGKLQ
+1484 
-1489 SEDVASVLRSYLK
+1489 LRSYLK

-1517 TLMTAIAK
+1517 SLMTAIAK

-1536 EWGLDAKDKIP
+1536 EWGIDPKDKIA

-1605 HYVPREEKKAGED
+1605 HYVPREERKAGED
-1618 VINPFALNAVRLDE
+1618 VANPFALTAVRLDE

-1651 TAKTGGMHPD
+1651 TAKKGGMHPD

-1674 VFSDG
+1674 VFADG
-1679 LSGRD
+1679 
-1684 WYSRHYVPREEKKA
+1684 VE
-1698 GEDVI
+1698 
-1703 NPFALNAVR
+1703 
-1712 LDEDSLSGLP
+1712 
-1722 ADWAQVLQERG
+1722 
-1733 MTAKTGGMHPDIAA
+1733 
-1747 GLILDENGE
+1747 
-1756 PGFSDGLDLAQ
+1756 LAQ

-1792 EVPTRADFEEAADLA
+1792 EVPTQADFEEAADLA
-1807 VHNEMRARLI
+1807 VHNGLRARII
-1817 AGELNRL
+1817 AAELNRL
-1824 KASLGSVSLLKQA
+1824 NEAVSSAALLKQ
-1837 ARVAAKERVEQ
+1837 VAKVLAKERVAQ
-1848 MKTRDLRPSV
+1848 IKTRDLRPSV
-1858 FTRAEAAAAKSSEK
+1858 FTRQEAAAEKAAEK
-1872 AFKAGNIEEAAAHKR
+1872 AFKAGDTETAAAHKR
-1887 NQLIQNALARETLK
+1887 SQLIQNALARETLL
-1901 AREEMEKTRRYL
+1901 AREEMEKTRKYL
-1913 AKFDRVAKGVDIEY
+1913 AKFDRVQTGVDIVF

-1936 DVELRQIS
+1936 DVELRPLS

-1949 RRKSAYQF
+1949 RRKSAYRF
-1957 VREMEEAGIQH
+1957 VQEMEAEGMAH
-1968 SIDPEYVDTI
+1968 NLDPEYIDRI
-1978 SRKSWREMTVE
+1978 SRTSWREMTVE

-2000 LEHLGRLKNKLLSGQ
+2000 LEHLGRLKNRLLSNQ
-2015 EKRSYQEVRDE
+2015 ARRSYQEVRDE
-2026 LAGVLEESAKAQGRK
+2026 LAGVLEASSKVQRRK

-2047 AATRWEKSAQSLSGV
+2047 AATRWEKSAQWLSGV

-2117 LSRHAGRLKGMLVQK
+2117 LAKHTGRLKGMLEQK
-2132 QDYQGLG
+2132 RDYQGLG

-2187 VQGVWDFLESYRP
+2187 VQSVWDLLESYRP

-2208 MTGVEPDWVQA
+2208 MTGVEPDWVEA
-2219 RPFKIMSADGVEVEM
+2219 RPFKIMSADGVEVEL

-2244 REGSGAAEK
+2244 LEADGAAEK
-2253 NEATTDA
+2253 NEASTEA
-2260 KAQTAAAGLAAAT
+2260 LAQAGAAGLAAAT

-2280 RVNEVKG
+2280 RADQVKG

-2423 SEMMVNRTRTRF
+2423 SEMMANRTRTRF

-2475 LMKAQD
+2475 MMKAQD
-2481 AGMTQEDA
+2481 AGMAQEDA

-2517 TAKLFTVFYSYM
+2517 TTKLFTVFYSYM

-2542 ERSKGKMAAHL
+2542 ERNKGKMAAHL

-2566 FKSMITPGDDD
+2566 FKSLLTPGDDD

-2607 IATGGKFYGYSG
+2607 IATGGKFYGYNG

-2633 VQAKQGEFDKGLAT
+2633 QQARQGEFDKGLAT
-2647 ATINILGSVF
+2647 ATINLLGSGF
-2657 GLPSAQISRT
+2657 GLPSAQINRT
-2667 IKGAQA
+2667 IKGAEA
-2673 LEDDKTDNP
+2673 LNKDKTDNP
-2682 AALLFGYD
+2682 AALLFGYE
-2690 GKK
+2690 GK

>member
-54 DAPENAVLQEQLDK
+54 DAPENAVLREQLDE
-68 IWRDTQGLGTLRG
+68 IWRDTQDSDALRRR
-81 KMTDADFYDVAK
+81 MMQPDFYDVAK

-354 VSGAAARTAGEAG
+354 VPGAAARTAGEAG

-741 GGQRVAYAKRSKDSL
+741 GGQRVAYAKRSEDSL
-756 LIYLEEYVRSGNNLK
+756 LIYLEEYVRSRNNLK

-793 PSLYVQNGVAAYDN
+793 PSLYVRNGVAAYDN

-860 QVRTPAFKEWFGDWE
+860 QVRTPSFKEWFGDWE
-875 NDPKNASKVVNPNTG
+875 NDPDNASKVVNEKTG

-898 TAADFD
+898 TQTDEQFH
-904 VFDGGLSGSKSNTGA
+904 
-919 PENSFFFTDVSEVAS
+919 SFKTNPYNPLIFFTDDKNLSDA
-934 SYTVEYQGD
+934 Y
-943 FSTRYLNG
+943 RY
-951 GNVMPVFL
+951 GNSGQVFETFL
-959 NIRKPLKANAK
+959 NVRNPN
-970 GKNWRD
+970 
-976 IEYKG
+976 IEDAEGAFYGSFFDKKEG
-981 EWTDTNGL
+981 EYTPTNGY
-989 AEKSLQ
+989 A
-995 GKTDGVIV
+995 TDSRRKGYDGAIIDNVQDAPTARFGEIV
-1003 KKVNDRGRGSVS
+1003 ANVYV
-1015 AKHSTVFIAH
+1015 VFK
-1025 TPNQIKSAT
+1025 PNQIKSAT
-1034 ANSGAFSAD
+1034 DNSGAFSAD
-1043 NDSILHQDA
+1043 DDSILYQDA
-1052 RGMFDRMGNTI
+1052 RGMFDRMADTI
-1063 ALLKD
+1063 ALLKN

-1085 MSRIERDLRAVPA
+1085 MSRIERDLRTVPQ

-1144 GMEAYLFEGTAPSE
+1144 GMEAYLFEGKAPNE

-1172 RIYRT
+1172 RIYRS
-1177 LAGLNVELSD
+1177 LLNLNVELSD
-1187 DIREVFGRLLA
+1187 DIRGVFDRLLA
-1198 SDEQIAE
+1198 SDGQIAE
-1205 AEYVNGMKLL
+1205 TSYINGATLLFAE
-1215 LDEDGELRA
+1215 DAEFQA

-1244 MAFSRNARSRE
+1244 MAFARNARSRE

-1265 DFARAEMDARRSI
+1265 DFARAEMAARGSI
-1278 MRQPVYRAWQLFTAK
+1278 MKQPVYRAWQLLTAK
-1293 MTDEDRIDGNSKEER
+1293 MTDENRIDGNSKEER

-1323 TIETRRS
+1323 TIDMRTA
-1330 PSNFKELRAW
+1330 PQGFKALREW
-1340 ASQVFAEAGNKAVN
+1340 AQDIFDKAGNQAAN
-1354 PEIGEIVF
+1354 PEIGTVLLNER
-1362 NDKSVKD
+1362 SMRD
-1369 SVAHSMNPFKAAAFE
+1369 SIAHGMNPFKAEAFQ
-1384 AVPDVIRS
+1384 AVPDVIAKGAVVHRGENPEN
-1392 GVVVA
+1392 GVRYA
-1397 QAEHGAMRSHYI
+1397 YI
-1409 SAPVKI
+1409 SAPVVI
-1415 EGVEDIVT
+1415 EGKEDIVT
-1423 VLVREDVNSR
+1423 VLVRDSGDGG
-1433 RMYLHSVITKEKL
+1433 RMYLHSVATKESI
-1446 LNAGDTETADVGRET
+1446 LNASDTETTEISRET
-1461 GQVNSGVLPTTQDSI
+1461 GKVNSGYI
-1476 ADTDVSQP
+1476 ANI
-1484 HGKLQ
+1484 
-1489 SEDVASVLRSYLK
+1489 LRSYLK
-1502 YKPKTDRT
+1502 YKPKTDLT

-1517 TLMTAIAK
+1517 SLMTAIAK

-1536 EWGLDAKDKIP
+1536 EWGIDPKDKIA

-1605 HYVPREEKKAGED
+1605 HYVPREERKAGED
-1618 VINPFALNAVRLDE
+1618 VANPFALTAVRLDE

-1651 TAKTGGMHPD
+1651 TAKKGGMHPD

-1674 VFSDG
+1674 VFADG
-1679 LSGRD
+1679 
-1684 WYSRHYVPREEKKA
+1684 VE
-1698 GEDVI
+1698 
-1703 NPFALNAVR
+1703 
-1712 LDEDSLSGLP
+1712 
-1722 ADWAQVLQERG
+1722 
-1733 MTAKTGGMHPDIAA
+1733 
-1747 GLILDENGE
+1747 
-1756 PGFSDGLDLAQ
+1756 LAQ

-1792 EVPTRADFEEAADLA
+1792 EVPTQADFEEAADLA
-1807 VHNEMRARLI
+1807 VHNGLRARII
-1817 AGELNRL
+1817 AAELNRL
-1824 KASLGSVSLLKQA
+1824 NEAVGSAALLKQA
-1837 ARVAAKERVEQ
+1837 AKVLAKERVAQ

-1858 FTRAEAAAAKSSEK
+1858 FTRQEAAAAKAAEK
-1872 AFKAGNIEEAAAHKR
+1872 VFKAGDTAAAAAHKR
-1887 NQLIQNALARETLK
+1887 SQLIQNALARETLL
-1901 AREEMEKTRRYL
+1901 AREEMEKTRKYL
-1913 AKFDRVAKGVDIEY
+1913 AKFDRVQTGVDIAF

-1936 DVELRQIS
+1936 DVELRPLS

-1949 RRKSAYQF
+1949 RRKSAYRF
-1957 VREMEEAGIQH
+1957 VQEMEAEGMAH
-1968 SIDPEYVDTI
+1968 NLDSEYIDRI
-1978 SRKSWREMTVE
+1978 SRTSWREMTVE

-2000 LEHLGRLKNKLLSGQ
+2000 LEHLGRLKNRLLSNQ
-2015 EKRSYQEVRDE
+2015 AKRSYQEVRDE
-2026 LAGVLEESAKAQGRK
+2026 LAGVLEASAKAQGRK

-2047 AATRWEKSAQSLSGV
+2047 AATRWEKSAQWLSGV

-2117 LSRHAGRLKGMLVQK
+2117 LAKHTGRLKGMLEQK
-2132 QDYQGLG
+2132 HDYQGLG

-2187 VQGVWDFLESYRP
+2187 VQSVWDLLESYRP

-2208 MTGVEPDWVQA
+2208 MTGVEPDWVEA
-2219 RPFKIMSADGVEVEM
+2219 RPFKIMSADGVEVEL

-2244 REGSGAAEK
+2244 LEADGAAEK
-2253 NEATTDA
+2253 NEASTEA
-2260 KAQTAAAGLAAAT
+2260 LAQAGAAGLAAAT

-2280 RVNEVKG
+2280 RADQVKG
-2287 RPLRLSLTVAY
+2287 RPLRLSLNVAY
-2298 DAVNEIIHDL
+2298 DAFNEIIHDL

-2322 SHTLDTLIRQHYGA
+2322 SHTLDALIRQHYGA

-2423 SEMMVNRTRTRF
+2423 SEMMANRTRTRF

-2475 LMKAQD
+2475 MMKAQD
-2481 AGMTQEDA
+2481 AGMAQEDA

-2517 TAKLFTVFYSYM
+2517 TTKLFTVFYSYM

-2542 ERSKGKMAAHL
+2542 ERNKGKMAAHL

-2566 FKSMITPGDDD
+2566 FKSLLTPGDDD

-2607 IATGGKFYGYSG
+2607 IATGGKFYGYNG

-2633 VQAKQGEFDKGLAT
+2633 QQARQGEFDKGLAT
-2647 ATINILGSVF
+2647 ATINLLGSGF
-2657 GLPSAQISRT
+2657 GLPSAQINRT
-2667 IKGAQA
+2667 IKGAEA
-2673 LEDDKTDNP
+2673 LNKDKTDNP
-2682 AALLFGYD
+2682 AALLFGYE
-2690 GKK
+2690 GK